1 MEGVHMTPKRPNG
14 AGAYPKAVETPAPH
28 QPDPVGLYAAL
39 DLGTNSCRMLIAQPK
54 GSQFHVVD
62 SFSKSVQL
70 GHGLESTGKLSHASM
85 NRTINAIRICRQK
98 LDRHGVKNM
107 RLVATEACRR
117 ARNGQNFVAQVR
129 RETGLMLEIIQ
140 PEEEA
145 RLAVISCAPLVS
157 TKTDQLLVVDIG
169 GGSTELVWID
179 LKNVP
184 QRERPRAIMRLHAGF
199 KSDPGPFAAAKVVDW
214 ISVPLGVATLRDQF
228 ADVEDDAARFALMSW
243 FFEESLEDFSPYAA
257 AQTREGFQI
266 VGTSG
271 TVTTVAASHLGLKRY
286 DRTKV
291 DGLRMTTDQIDTVIR
306 NYLTLGPT
314 GRRADPR
321 IGKDRQA
328 LIMSGAAILQ
338 ALMRLWPTDRLSVAD
353 RGLREGLL
361 YAQMSADGVLE
372 DAPY

>member
-1 MEGVHMTPKRPNG
+1 MTPKRPNG
-14 AGAYPKAVETPAPH
+14 AGAFPKAVVTPAPK
-28 QPDPVGLYAAL
+28 QPDVTGLYAAL

-70 GHGLESTGKLSHASM
+70 GQGLESTGKLSRAAM

-129 RETGLMLEIIQ
+129 RETGLTMEIIQ

-179 LKNVP
+179 LTNVP

-228 ADVEDDAARFALMSW
+228 ADVEDDGARFALMSW
-243 FFEESLEDFSPYAA
+243 FFEENLEDFSPQAA
-257 AQTREGFQI
+257 AQAREGFQI

-291 DGLRMTTDQIDTVIR
+291 DGLRMSTDQIDAVIR
-306 NYLTLGPT
+306 NYLSLGPT
-314 GRRADPR
+314 GRRSDPR

-338 ALMRLWPTDRLSVAD
+338 ALMRLWPTDTLSVAD